1 MGQHMQFSNSKTA
14 YGWVAI
20 ALHWISVVGIFMLY
34 FSGDEAGEALTR
46 EAKIPLMQYHI
57 SLGACFFLFLASR
70 VIWSFTQPKPVSL
83 SPSKLDIV
91 AKGVQH
97 LFLAMIALLII
108 SGPLAVWSNAYPIG
122 VFDWFSIPS
131 PFSVKNESAHEI
143 AEAIHTNVRK
153 IFWPLLILHLLGVAK
168 SLVITKDRTLQ
179 RMLWVKK
186 DI

>member
-1 MGQHMQFSNSKTA
+1 MQLTNTKTA

-34 FSGDEAGEALTR
+34 FSGDEAGEAKTP
-46 EAKIPLMQYHI
+46 EAFAPLASYHI
-57 SLGACFFLFLASR
+57 SLGLCFFVFLASR
-70 VIWSFTQPKPVSL
+70 VIWSFTQPKPAPL

-97 LFLAMIALLII
+97 LFLAMIVLLLI
-108 SGPLAVWSNAYPIG
+108 SGPLMVWSNAYP
-122 VFDWFSIPS
+122 VSAFNLFSIPS
-131 PFSVKNESAHEI
+131 PFSVKNESVHEA
-143 AEAIHTNVRK
+143 AEFIHTNVRK
-153 IFWPLLILHLLGVAK
+153 LFWPLLILHLLGVAK

-186 DI
+186 DV

>member
-1 MGQHMQFSNSKTA
+1 MQFTNSKTA

-34 FSGDEAGEALTR
+34 FSGDEAGDAKTR
-46 EAKIPLMQYHI
+46 EAMLPLVTYHI

-70 VIWSFTQPKPVSL
+70 VIWSFTQPKPAPL

-97 LFLAMIALLII
+97 LFLAMIALMII
-108 SGPLAVWSNAYPIG
+108 SGPLMVWSNTYP
-122 VFDWFSIPS
+122 VSAFNLFSIPS
-131 PFSVKNESAHEI
+131 PFSVKNEGVHEI
-143 AEAIHTNVRK
+143 AEFIHGNVRK
-153 IFWPLLILHLLGVAK
+153 LFWPLLILHLLGVAK

-186 DI
+186 EG

>member
-1 MGQHMQFSNSKTA
+1 MQLTNTKTA

-34 FSGDEAGEALTR
+34 FSGDEAGEATTP
-46 EAKIPLMQYHI
+46 EAFAPLAAYHV
-57 SLGACFFLFLASR
+57 SLGVCFFIFLASR
-70 VIWSFTQPKPVSL
+70 VIWSFTQPKPAPL

-97 LFLAMIALLII
+97 LFLAMIVLLLI
-108 SGPLAVWSNAYPIG
+108 SGPLMVWANAYP
-122 VFDWFSIPS
+122 VSAFNLFSIPS
-131 PFSVKNESAHEI
+131 PFSVKNEGVHEA
-143 AEAIHTNVRK
+143 AEFIHTNVRK
-153 IFWPLLILHLLGVAK
+153 LFWPLLILHLLGVGK

-186 DI
+186 DV